1 MDKDTNL
8 GQIFDTCWGKFQ
20 QNLQKDLVPN
30 CIIGYQ
36 RIIAHNKKKDSIYN
50 TLHTIAHSK
59 EDSIYNMLAARLPM
73 VYLERSLGQM
83 TGDE

>member
-1 MDKDTNL
+1 MDKNTNL

-36 RIIAHNKKKDSIYN
+36 RVIAHNKKKRQYLQYTAYN
-50 TLHTIAHSK
+50 S
-59 EDSIYNMLAARLPM
+59 S
-73 VYLERSLGQM
+73 Q
-83 TGDE
+83 

>member
-36 RIIAHNKKKDSIYN
+36 SV
-50 TLHTIAHSK
+50 IAHSK

>member
-1 MDKDTNL
+1 MDKNTNL

-36 RIIAHNKKKDSIYN
+36 RVIAHNKKKDSIYN
-50 TLHTIAHSK
+50 
-59 EDSIYNMLAARLPM
+59 MFAARLPM
-73 VYLERSLGQM
+73 VSLERSLGQM
-83 TGDE
+83 TGDG

>member
-1 MDKDTNL
+1 MDKNTNL

-36 RIIAHNKKKDSIYN
+36 RIIPHSKKKDNIYR
-50 TLHTIAHSK
+50 K
-59 EDSIYNMLAARLPM
+59 EDSIYNMFAARLPM
-73 VYLERSLGQM
+73 VSLERSLGQM
-83 TGDE
+83 TGDG